1 MIGNVLKYMRKNN
14 NMKQQQISEAIG
26 VARNTVS
33 QYETETIQP
42 TFETIEKI
50 ANVCGYKI
58 YFEKLIVQK
67 NLKVRILNVKMF
79 KSVRF

>member
-1 MIGNVLKYMRKNN
+1 MR
-14 NMKQQQISEAIG
+14 QQQISEAIG
-26 VARNTVS
+26 VVRNTVS
-33 QYETETIQP
+33 QYETETIQH

-58 YFEKLIVQK
+58 YLE

>member
-1 MIGNVLKYMRKNN
+1 MSVFWKNN
-14 NMKQQQISEAIG
+14 NIRQQQISEAIG

-33 QYETETIQP
+33 QYETEPIQP

-58 YFEKLIVQK
+58 YFEKIDSTEKFESKDIKRKDV
-67 NLKVRILNVKMF
+67 
-79 KSVRF
+79 

>member
-1 MIGNVLKYMRKNN
+1 MR
-14 NMKQQQISEAIG
+14 QQQISEAIG

-50 ANVCGYKI
+50 ANECGYKI
-58 YFEKLIVQK
+58 FFESIDGKD
-67 NLKVRILNVKMF
+67 
-79 KSVRF
+79 RFESKDISRKEV

>member
-1 MIGNVLKYMRKNN
+1 MIGNVLRYMRRKNN
-14 NMKQQQISEAIG
+14 FKQEQISKITG

-50 ANVCGYKI
+50 ANECGYKI
-58 YFEKLIVQK
+58 YFESNDGKE
-67 NLKVRILNVKMF
+67 
-79 KSVRF
+79 RFQSKDINRKEV

>member
-1 MIGNVLKYMRKNN
+1 MIGKVLKYMRNQN
-14 NMKQQQISEAIG
+14 QMNQTEISKVIN

-50 ANVCGYKI
+50 ANNCGYDI
-58 YFEKLIVQK
+58 YFINRKSKE
-67 NLKVRILNVKMF
+67 RF
-79 KSVRF
+79 KAKDMERKDI

>member
-1 MIGNVLKYMRKNN
+1 MIGKTLKYMRKKS
-14 NMKQQQISEAIG
+14 NMNQNDMSKIIN

-50 ANVCGYKI
+50 AKACGYKI
-58 YFEKLIVQK
+58 YFE
-67 NLKVRILNVKMF
+67 NEKVNEKFEVKDIIR
-79 KSVRF
+79 KDI